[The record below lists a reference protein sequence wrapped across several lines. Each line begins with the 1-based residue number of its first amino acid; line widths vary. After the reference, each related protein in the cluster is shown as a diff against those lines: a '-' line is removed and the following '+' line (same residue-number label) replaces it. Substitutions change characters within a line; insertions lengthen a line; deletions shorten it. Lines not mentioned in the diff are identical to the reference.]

1 MSWMSRAL
9 KELDELEAVF
19 GALAHASRR
28 HILIVLNARG
38 GRVSAGTIAA
48 RFSCSWPTTSR
59 HLKVLLDAGLVSVER
74 QGREWI
80 YVLNTQRLKSVAGGW
95 LTWFDKKEEQHAETG
110 HRLRAV

>member
-1 MSWMSRAL
+1 MTRAL
-9 KELDELEAVF
+9 RELDEIDAVF
-19 GALAHASRR
+19 GALAHPTRR

-59 HLKVLLDAGLVSVER
+59 HLKVLLNAGLVSVER

-80 YVLNTQRLKSVAGGW
+80 YVLNTRKLKSVAGGW
-95 LTWFDKKEEQHAETG
+95 LKWFDNKKEEQHGETG
-110 HRLRAV
+110 HR

>member
-1 MSWMSRAL
+1 MSRAL
-9 KELDELEAVF
+9 QELDEIDAVF
-19 GALAHASRR
+19 GALAHATRR

-59 HLKVLLDAGLVSVER
+59 HLRVLLDAGLVSVER

-80 YVLNTQRLKSVAGGW
+80 YVVQTARLNAVAGGW
-95 LTWFDKKEEQHAETG
+95 LNWFEPKEEEHVQTG
-110 HRLRAV
+110 DRLRAI